1 MGPASKLHNYVGALK
16 SCVSYF
22 EKSNKRPGHRSPPAA
37 ACYPWLSKTVLELCA
52 SDAAVWDIEFLEMI
66 ACAGEAAC
74 RMLCR
79 SSRRPVHCSRPAAAC
94 YSWPLKTTLKVQPM
108 PVQVKLLAARSAT
121 AAGDLAIAAHLVLEL
136 AASDA
141 AVWDP
146 TAAARCTKAS
156 ELDEGIRGGGFGA
169 QVGLMVRTGL
179 AQGAALVRLK
189 C

>member
-1 MGPASKLHNYVGALK
+1 
-16 SCVSYF
+16 
-22 EKSNKRPGHRSPPAA
+22 
-37 ACYPWLSKTVLELCA
+37 
-52 SDAAVWDIEFLEMI
+52 
-66 ACAGEAAC
+66 
-74 RMLCR
+74 
-79 SSRRPVHCSRPAAAC
+79 
-94 YSWPLKTTLKVQPM
+94 M